1 MRNGGSYK
9 TTIVAGVSSACIC
22 VRDAAARAV
31 SHEAGARWLRARVV
45 DRETGEML
53 RSGCDNATLV
63 DDLADSYERVHP
75 RTDSDSSRRATK
87 RSKDRAQDVSRL
99 FLQLPRTPESILDV
113 GCGNGSIFR
122 AVGSRF
128 PTAALLA
135 TDLRRAGERG
145 GLRVPAVDAG
155 DDPVRGRL
163 RGRCA
168 AIHVGAPLRKLDT
181 TLAELKR
188 VLAPGGYVVLR
199 DHDFRSETD
208 HVFMDLVH
216 MFYACIAGDEEE
228 PKEFLQSF
236 WSNYHSQSEWI
247 RIFEKNGFTLERTV
261 KFNKRDIFRSF
272 YAVFRTR
279 TD

>member
-1 MRNGGSYK
+1 MQQLALFLTKLVPDGSERAWL
-9 TTIVAGVSSACIC
+9 I
-22 VRDAAARAV
+22 AR
-31 SHEAGARWLRARVV
+31 L
-45 DRETGEML
+45 GEML

-135 TDLRRAGERG
+135 TDLSEPENVEGFEFRRSTPETIPFEDDSA
-145 GLRVPAVDAG
+145 DAA
-155 DDPVRGRL
+155 L
-163 RGRCA
+163 LFMSA
-168 AIHVGAPLRKLDT
+168 HHFEKLDT